1 MSKHSRASRWSGG
14 QVRRRGKGGG
24 VTIVH
29 RLPRFAGRLPHAPTL
44 SDRAR
49 FRLRCV
55 EHAERAGVAAAVEV
69 FGVSRAT
76 VYRWWRR
83 YDPRNLTTLEPRS
96 RRPRRVRRATWT
108 AAQERAVLG
117 MRETWPRTGKAKLA
131 RLLAAQGTLLSV
143 SMIGRILASLRRRRL
158 LVEPSTHRVRCVR
171 TVRPYA
177 TRVPVDQR
185 CPTRPGQLVQLDTMH
200 LRPLPGVERRQFTA
214 IDVVSRTAVLGV
226 RATASAGT
234 AAAFLDELVARMP
247 VPVQAIQVDGGSE
260 FMAGFETACAARG
273 IALYVLPP
281 RSPKLNGRVE
291 RLNGTA
297 RREFWECHDGELD
310 LPSLTAALRAWETTY
325 NTQRPH
331 QALGYATPAAHLANL
346 LSHMS

>member
-1 MSKHSRASRWSGG
+1 MSIAY
-14 QVRRRGKGGG
+14 
-24 VTIVH
+24 
-29 RLPRFAGRLPHAPTL
+29 RLPRQAKRLPRAPEL
-44 SDRAR
+44 GDRAR

-55 EHAERAGVAAAVEV
+55 EHAQRAGVAEAVLV

-76 VYRWWRR
+76 VYRWRTR
-83 YDPRNLTTLEPRS
+83 YDPRDLRSLEPRS

-108 AAQERAVLG
+108 AAQAEAVRDL
-117 MRETWPRTGKAKLA
+117 RSAWPRTGKAKLA
-131 RLLAAQGTLLSV
+131 HLLAARPEAEGGPVRLSV
-143 SMIGRILASLRRRRL
+143 SMVGRILASLRRRGR
-158 LVEPSTHRVRCVR
+158 LVEPRTHPVRRVRPA
-171 TVRPYA
+171 RPHA
-177 TRVPVDQR
+177 TRVPAEAR
-185 CPTRPGQLVQLDTMH
+185 RPTRPGQLIQLDTMH

-214 IDVVSRTAVLGV
+214 VDVVSRLAVLGV
-226 RATASAGT
+226 RASASAGT

-247 VPVQAIQVDGGSE
+247 VPVAAIQVDGGSE
-260 FMAGFETACAARG
+260 FMAGFETACQARG

-297 RREFWECHDGELD
+297 RREFWECHDGDLD

-325 NTQRPH
+325 NTKRPH
-331 QALGYATPAAHLANL
+331 QALGYLTPTAHLATL